1 MTKILVI
8 FLGIVDL
15 IVGIALLFS
24 LQLNE
29 IKLILSVILIVKGIS
44 SLFADIL
51 GKIYGVVDI
60 VAGII
65 FFYGI
70 SFGALHI
77 IIAGILIYKAAFS
90 FLAFFR

>member
-8 FLGIVDL
+8 FLGLVDL
-15 IVGIALLFS
+15 LVGIGLLLHMPF
-24 LQLNE
+24 NE

-60 VAGII
+60 FAGII

-70 SFGALHI
+70 GLDVINI
-77 IIAGILIYKAAFS
+77 IIAFILIYKALFS

>member
-1 MTKILVI
+1 MTKIIVI

-15 IVGIALLFS
+15 IVGIALLLS

-60 VAGII
+60 SAGLI
-65 FFYGI
+65 FFYGMGL
-70 SFGALHI
+70 GALNV
-77 IIAGILIYKAAFS
+77 IIAAILIYKAIFS
-90 FLAFFR
+90 LLAFFR